1 MLRLTQIMRN
11 LFLRFEGFFGVV
23 VKTLLSFIGNLFGFF
38 ARIFGLTKSDYFLE
52 SNDAQGV
59 KQAAAKESIPK
70 SQDKTSE
77 PPATTRRLKNAKI
90 DDYYLNMAR
99 EVKKN

>member
-1 MLRLTQIMRN
+1 MFRLTQTIRN
-11 LFLRFEGFFGVV
+11 LFLRLEGFFGVIF
-23 VKTLLSFIGNLFGFF
+23 KTLFSFIGNIFGFF
-38 ARIFGLTKSDYFLE
+38 ARLFGITKSDYFLE

-59 KQAAAKESIPK
+59 KQAADKEPIPK
-70 SQDKTSE
+70 AQDKTPE
-77 PPATTRRLKNAKI
+77 PPATKVRLKNAKI